1 MWPSKARL
9 GPWYL
14 KRLSRILIPTL
25 LRKNQAYS
33 IRIITKPSTC
43 NSSLSVISSAAV
55 CRSPRS
61 NLLLGPRIY
70 SSPNWPQT
78 RHLLPT
84 HTLASRFPLR
94 RRTQIRI
101 TDSSPFVIEVF
112 VMDLNSF
119 GICFEIVELECVTI
133 IAEMKEGSKNWAE
146 LRLTSRVRLGAVVR
160 QVAAIT
166 FLTALGIRELQ
177 GILGHSMIM
186 RSICGC
192 L

>member
-1 MWPSKARL
+1 
-9 GPWYL
+9 
-14 KRLSRILIPTL
+14 
-25 LRKNQAYS
+25 
-33 IRIITKPSTC
+33 
-43 NSSLSVISSAAV
+43 
-55 CRSPRS
+55 
-61 NLLLGPRIY
+61 
-70 SSPNWPQT
+70 
-78 RHLLPT
+78 
-84 HTLASRFPLR
+84 
-94 RRTQIRI
+94 
-101 TDSSPFVIEVF
+101 
-112 VMDLNSF
+112 MDLNSF